1 MITRLDIDMLK
12 SKNITTNIYG
22 PRDSPQI
29 QIHMGD
35 LTLNISY
42 FEMLRLH
49 STLDETIHQVKRMH
63 AV

>member
-1 MITRLDIDMLK
+1 MITRLDIDIR
-12 SKNITTNIYG
+12 SKDVTTNIYG
-22 PRDSPQI
+22 PRNSPQI

>member
-1 MITRLDIDMLK
+1 MITRLDIDIK
-12 SKNITTNIYG
+12 SKDVTTNIYG
-22 PRDSPQI
+22 PRNSPQI

>member
-1 MITRLDIDMLK
+1 MITRLDIDIR
-12 SKNITTNIYG
+12 SKDLTANICG
-22 PRDSPQI
+22 PRNSPQI

-42 FEMLRLH
+42 FGMLRLH
-49 STLDETIHQVKRMH
+49 STLDEMIHEVKRRH

>member
-1 MITRLDIDMLK
+1 MITRLDIDIS
-12 SKNITTNIYG
+12 SKDVTTNIYG
-22 PRDSPQI
+22 PRNSPQI

-42 FEMLRLH
+42 FDMLRLH
-49 STLDETIHQVKRMH
+49 STLDETIHEVKRRH